1 MQAENQFK
9 HPPALYILAFTA
21 SWERFSYYGM
31 RAFLI
36 LYMVNASTHHLS
48 GLSWSDGLAG
58 RVYGIFTGLCYLTPL
73 LGGYLADRWLGQR
86 RSVTLGGLL
95 IMVGHFTC
103 AWDQGLLS
111 FIPGLT
117 LLVLGN
123 GFFKPTV
130 ITMIGDLY
138 EQGDKRRDSAFTL
151 YYMLFNGGVFL
162 APLLCGYLGETYGY
176 RYGFLTAGFGMML
189 GLIIYLVTAPRYLG
203 NLGMVSKHVEYRNAS
218 QQKVPLTKDETDRI
232 AVIVVLMVFT
242 IFFWA
247 GYEQA
252 GSSFNLY
259 TDRYIDR
266 VVGGWEIPTSWF
278 QSINPLFVVLLS
290 PFFSWLWLALEKR
303 KKNPSTPSK
312 MAWGMLFLG
321 IGFIF
326 MLGAV
331 MQRGGNIKDPSIK
344 AGLFWLLATY
354 FFHTIGEICL
364 SPIGLSMVTKL
375 APFRM
380 VSLFMGVWFLS
391 SFIANVLGGFLVEYI
406 EQLGPQLVFSGIAVF
421 MVLLGLVVF
430 LLARWLLT
438 MMHGR
443 D

>member
-290 PFFSWLWLALEKR
+290 PFFSWLWLALENTEKESIDSFQNGLGYAVSR
-303 KKNPSTPSK
+303 YRLYFYAGGRNATRRQYQRSEHKSWSVL
-312 MAWGMLFLG
+312 AAGYLF
-321 IGFIF
+321 
-326 MLGAV
+326 
-331 MQRGGNIKDPSIK
+331 
-344 AGLFWLLATY
+344 
-354 FFHTIGEICL
+354 
-364 SPIGLSMVTKL
+364 
-375 APFRM
+375 
-380 VSLFMGVWFLS
+380 
-391 SFIANVLGGFLVEYI
+391 
-406 EQLGPQLVFSGIAVF
+406 FSYH
-421 MVLLGLVVF
+421 
-430 LLARWLLT
+430 R
-438 MMHGR
+438 
-443 D
+443 